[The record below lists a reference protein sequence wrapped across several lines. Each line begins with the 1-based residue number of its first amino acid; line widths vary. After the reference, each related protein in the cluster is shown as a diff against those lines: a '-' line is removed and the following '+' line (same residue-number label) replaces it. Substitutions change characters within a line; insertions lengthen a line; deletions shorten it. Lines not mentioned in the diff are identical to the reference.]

1 MMMKL
6 VKCDHADSEKCPLDK
21 CPHKGVHEEGDECP
35 RQPCWSLENGSSL
48 IVECC
53 PATCG
58 DDAEYQRGYKAGYDR
73 ATAELRQDIANLRAA
88 MLALRDLWPAE
99 RWATL
104 SAICRDHPV
113 IDKETT

>member
-1 MMMKL
+1 
-6 VKCDHADSEKCPLDK
+6 
-21 CPHKGVHEEGDECP
+21 
-35 RQPCWSLENGSSL
+35 L

-53 PATCG
+53 QATCG

-73 ATAELRQDIANLRAA
+73 ATAELRQDMENLRAA
-88 MLALRDLWPAE
+88 MLDMRNLRPVE

-113 IDKETT
+113 IEQEYCRNGTTR